1 MEDDRNLLKRVAMR
15 DQTAMRALY
24 ERHHD
29 AVHAF
34 LKARGSDPATASDV
48 LHDAMLE
55 VWKSADRFQSKSSVK
70 TWIFAIARNKLVDR
84 LRKASRTSL
93 VDEVPDVADD
103 APNPEAAAMAANDTA
118 RLQRC
123 LEGLSAPHR
132 TALRLAFFD
141 DLTYEE
147 IGEIEGVP
155 HGTIKTRIFHAKRL
169 MMRCLGQR

>member
-1 MEDDRNLLKRVAMR
+1 MLRRPPRSTLFPYTTLFRS
-15 DQTAMRALY
+15 
-24 ERHHD
+24 
-29 AVHAF
+29 VHAF

-103 APNPEAAAMAANDTA
+103 APNPEAAAID
-118 RLQRC
+118 RKSV
-123 LEGLSAPHR
+123 G
-132 TALRLAFFD
+132 
-141 DLTYEE
+141 
-147 IGEIEGVP
+147 
-155 HGTIKTRIFHAKRL
+155 
-169 MMRCLGQR
+169 